1 MKVVIFLLLFLIKIN
16 FHYLFICKCFAWYD
30 CEEFIV
36 GTSTPFVTD
45 LQIQTLNYL
54 EQLLSNEF
62 KEYKIYI
69 DWPPSQE
76 QECVL
81 ISALHLL
88 TLQVY

>member
-1 MKVVIFLLLFLIKIN
+1 M
-16 FHYLFICKCFAWYD
+16 
-30 CEEFIV
+30 

-62 KEYKIYI
+62 KVYKTYV
-69 DWPPSQE
+69 DWPPSQQ

-81 ISALHLL
+81 VSVLHLL
-88 TLQVY
+88 TLQVKITKSVYLTLHYFNALFLATVSFYD

>member
-1 MKVVIFLLLFLIKIN
+1 MNESCFYFYLKIIC
-16 FHYLFICKCFAWYD
+16 FIYLSLKCFAWYD

-62 KEYKIYI
+62 KEYKMYI
-69 DWPPSQE
+69 DWPPSQQ

-81 ISALHLL
+81 ISAVHLL
-88 TLQVY
+88 TLQVN